1 MQNSNMIKELS
12 KAIEEL
18 YGVETNGVI
27 EILFEEGVISKTSI
41 RNYLIRKYFDD
52 CLKENNAEL
61 IKYIFLDISENYDI
75 SVRQAQRVVYDYM
88 KTK

>member
-1 MQNSNMIKELS
+1 MKKELS

-18 YGVETNGVI
+18 YGIEAYGVI
-27 EILFEEGVISKTSI
+27 DILFAEGVINKTSV

-52 CLKENNAEL
+52 SLKENNAEL
-61 IKYIFLDISENYDI
+61 IKYIFLDISDNYDI
-75 SVRQAQRVVYDYM
+75 SVRQAQRIVYDYM